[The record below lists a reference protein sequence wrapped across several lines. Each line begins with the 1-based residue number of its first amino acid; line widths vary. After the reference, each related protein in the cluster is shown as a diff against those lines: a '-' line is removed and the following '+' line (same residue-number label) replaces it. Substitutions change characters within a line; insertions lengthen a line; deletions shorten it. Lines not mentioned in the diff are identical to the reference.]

1 MEEVNSNLKESYET
15 CELLRQDLS
24 AKDDEVKKYEMLIYI
39 KDEEIASLRAIQ
51 SDLENRLSS

>member
-1 MEEVNSNLKESYET
+1 MEEVNNNLKESYET
-15 CELLRQDLS
+15 CELLRQDLCT
-24 AKDDEVKKYEMLIYI
+24 KDDEVRKYEMLIYI